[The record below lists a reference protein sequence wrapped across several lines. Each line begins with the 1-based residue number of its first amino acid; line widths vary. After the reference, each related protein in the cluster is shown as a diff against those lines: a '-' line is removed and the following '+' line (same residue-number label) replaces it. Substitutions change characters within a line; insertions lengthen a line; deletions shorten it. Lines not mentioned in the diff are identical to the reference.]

1 VQRRPPAL
9 PSILS
14 VLRTYLLEQ
23 SVSSDRKSR
32 RSFTLFEASSINF
45 VIVMYSEWMHVD
57 CRLALNNFRDYGGQ
71 HGQESEE
78 GKEDKEGW
86 QEEEVI
92 VRRKPHSIRMTSEVR
107 YAFTRHERA
116 AASPTEYPHKETSG
130 RTLMQMAAA

>member
-1 VQRRPPAL
+1 
-9 PSILS
+9 
-14 VLRTYLLEQ
+14 
-23 SVSSDRKSR
+23 
-32 RSFTLFEASSINF
+32 
-45 VIVMYSEWMHVD
+45 MHVD

-86 QEEEVI
+86 QEEEVT

-107 YAFTRHERA
+107 YAFTRDERA
-116 AASPTEYPHKETSG
+116 TASPTEYPHKETPG